1 VLKLA
6 PLDLS
11 SRSGEDLLDRLAS
24 LASAELVALTGRLTR
39 VFSISSPFAPGFHC
53 IGGEIAI
60 DAGPVLALPPT
71 RLSVSGNGET
81 LETALVSCLG
91 EAADYLSQFERPGDI
106 EAAVAGV
113 DRRNFIAEGWIAEA
127 MSRADATI
135 DWIKAS
141 DAATGAFALLPAD
154 LCLRR
159 APARRAIEPVGALS
173 SGAAAGPSFETAAL
187 RAILELCERD
197 AAAMWWL
204 GGCRP
209 KRFALEHPATT
220 VGAELLERLRQGETA
235 RRTLLLDITTDT
247 GVPSVAAVSVGHDG
261 RGMAY
266 GLSSRLVASDA
277 ARAALLEM
285 CQMEMAAPLAEAKR
299 AQGGDTAL
307 NDADRGHLRR
317 AEFAA
322 AECELLHPQAMSGHA
337 ASGPAAASGFKELAG
352 HLRGRGIRLF
362 LVDHTRPDI
371 GVAVARAVSPDLQPF
386 STAASTKRFAEA
398 CRDNAGSDIAE
409 RETPLL

>member
-1 VLKLA
+1 VINLA
-6 PLDLS
+6 PLDLC
-11 SRSGEDLLDRLAS
+11 SRSGGNLLDSIAS
-24 LASAELVALTGRLTR
+24 LASAELVALAGRLTR
-39 VFSISSPFAPGFHC
+39 VFSIASPFAPGFRC

-60 DAGPVLALPPT
+60 DADPAVNLDAA
-71 RLSVSGNGET
+71 RLSVAGNGET

-106 EAAVAGV
+106 AAGEAGSDRTNLVA
-113 DRRNFIAEGWIAEA
+113 DGWIAEA
-127 MSRADATI
+127 MSRADRTI

-141 DAATGAFALLPAD
+141 DASTGDIVLLPAD

-159 APARRAIEPVGALS
+159 PPTRRAIEPIGALS

-209 KRFALEHPATT
+209 KRFALEHPATKA
-220 VGAELLERLRQGETA
+220 GAELLERLRQGETA
-235 RRTLLLDITTDT
+235 RRTMLLDITTDI
-247 GVPSVAAVSVGHDG
+247 GVPAVAAVSVGHDG

-266 GLSSRLVASDA
+266 GLSSKLIASDA
-277 ARAALLEM
+277 ARAAVLEM
-285 CQMEMAAPLAEAKR
+285 CQMEMAAPLAETKR
-299 AQGGDTAL
+299 AQGGDAAL
-307 NDADRGHLRR
+307 NEADRRHLRR

-322 AECELLHPQAMSGHA
+322 ADCELLHPRDISGHA
-337 ASGPAAASGFKELAG
+337 ASGPAAASGLKELAG
-352 HLRGRGIRLF
+352 HLRDRGIRLF
-362 LVDHTRPDI
+362 LVDHTRRDI

-386 STAASTKRFAEA
+386 STAVSTKRFAQA
-398 CRDNAGSDIAE
+398 RRDNEGADIAE